1 MYSRSIPRRGLGAL
15 FVASPWSMARH
26 SIVVALILATT
37 IAMAG
42 LHSATVATAQTPAR
56 REPPSD
62 TPNGRLPGRSTT
74 DNAARSLPPANPNDL
89 DLSDFTPEERV
100 YIAVYERVNRS
111 VVNITTKAVKAELF
125 LFGESPVEGAGSGS
139 VIDKR
144 GHVLTNYHV
153 VEGAQSIRVTL
164 FDGETYDAVL
174 VGHDAMNDLAVL
186 RIDAPVESLYPVPW
200 GDSGRLRVGQRVI
213 AIGNPFG
220 LERTMT
226 LGIVS
231 SLNRTLPARGGR
243 TLKSI
248 IQIDAALNRGNSG
261 GPLLDSKGRLI
272 GVNTA
277 IASSTG
283 ENTGVGFAIPVN
295 TVSRVVP
302 QLIENGRVIRPDLGI
317 TRVLETERG
326 LIVVTLAEGGPAE
339 KAGLQGF
346 RLVRTQRRR
355 GPFVFEEQK
364 IDRSQADLITTIDGR
379 RVRTADE
386 LLSVVET
393 KRPGETVELGIVR
406 ANTEGVVAIALG
418 QGE

>member
-1 MYSRSIPRRGLGAL
+1 MSKRHTFSRSQGPQVPSQAPPSSYRTVGVGLLMAVV
-15 FVASPWSMARH
+15 VAS
-26 SIVVALILATT
+26 VFLAP
-37 IAMAG
+37 AMANG
-42 LHSATVATAQTPAR
+42 QTPAR
-56 REPPSD
+56 REPPPNTS
-62 TPNGRLPGRSTT
+62 NGRTFNRPATEST
-74 DNAARSLPPANPNDL
+74 ARPAPAANPNDL
-89 DLSDFTPEERV
+89 DLSEFTPEERV

-139 VIDKR
+139 IIDKR

-186 RIDAPVESLYPVPW
+186 RIDAPVDSLYPVAF

-346 RLVRTQRRR
+346 RLVRAQRRR

-364 IDRSQADLITTIDGR
+364 IDRSQADLITAIDGR

-393 KRPGETVELGIVR
+393 KRPGETVELEIIR
-406 ANTEGVVAIALG
+406 TNQEGVVAVVLG